1 MGNREIKTPSA
12 TIKTPVLWLGHIV
25 KGKPV
30 PWSFFEVDNVIM
42 NACDIFSDQKAREKI
57 EKNGIFEYLKEEGA
71 GRAPKYLMMDS
82 GGFLFQAKHK
92 VNVTAKEIFDFYVKA
107 KPTLAVNLDH
117 PLSPAVKPE
126 ENSQRLA
133 LTMRNLEFMLNS
145 MERVEEKFPI
155 IPTIHGYDTI
165 TLKSVTKKL
174 AQLYDSYSDL
184 IPMVTLG
191 SLVPLIKSTGEFKDE
206 YTNMWGLTS
215 SIRRKIWGVTSRR
228 KIAFEIILTAK
239 ELIKNELED
248 IPLHVFGIG
257 GTSMMFL
264 CYYAGADSIDSI
276 GWRMSAAHGFVH
288 VFQVG
293 ERYFSKREA
302 ETTWNPPL
310 SKEEFKMLQEC
321 ECPVCKDNPL
331 KLRDRFTDRALH
343 NAFVYA
349 KEAKFLA
356 SLKEDELEAY
366 VDKRLSNTQLHP
378 LFEYVKNRKKQRRM
392 EHFLRG

>member
-1 MGNREIKTPSA
+1 MVMADREIKLPSG

-25 KGKPV
+25 EGKPV

-42 NACDIFSDQKAREKI
+42 NACDIFSNKKAKEKI
-57 EKNGIFEYLKEEGA
+57 EKIGIFEYLKEEGA
-71 GRAPKYLMMDS
+71 GRAPKFLMLDS
-82 GGFLFQAKHK
+82 GGFLFQAKQ
-92 VNVTAKEIFDFYVKA
+92 NVTVSAQEIFDFYVKA
-107 KPTLAVNLDH
+107 RPTLAVNLDH
-117 PLSPAVKPE
+117 PLSPAVTPE
-126 ENSQRLA
+126 ENSQRLE
-133 LTMRNLEFMLNS
+133 LTMRNLEIMLNS
-145 MERVEEKFPI
+145 MEKVKEKFPI
-155 IPTIHGYDTI
+155 IPTIHGYDSI
-165 TLKSVTKKL
+165 TLKLVIKKI

-184 IPMVTLG
+184 IPMLALG
-191 SLVPLIKSTGEFKDE
+191 SLVPLIRSTGEFIDR
-206 YTNMWGLTS
+206 YTN
-215 SIRRKIWGVTSRR
+215 IWRLSSRR

-257 GTSMMFL
+257 GTSIMFL

-302 ETTWNPPL
+302 DTTWNPPL
-310 SKEEFKMLQEC
+310 SEEEFKILQKC

-331 KLRDRFTDRALH
+331 KLRDKFTDRALH
-343 NAFVYA
+343 NAFVYL

-366 VDKRLSNTQLHP
+366 VDKRLFNTQLYS
-378 LFEYVKNRKKQRRM
+378 LFRYVRDRKNQKRI
-392 EHFLRG
+392 EHFI

>member
-1 MGNREIKTPSA
+1 MVNREIKLPSG

-30 PWSFFEVDNVIM
+30 PWSFFEIDNVIM
-42 NACDIFSDQKAREKI
+42 NACDIFSNKKAREKI

-71 GRAPKYLMMDS
+71 GKAPKYLMIDS
-82 GGFLFQAKHK
+82 GGFLFQAKHM

-117 PLSPAVKPE
+117 PLSPAVTLS
-126 ENSQRLA
+126 ENNQRLE

-145 MERVEEKFPI
+145 MEKIEEKFPI
-155 IPTIHGYDTI
+155 IPTIHGYDTV
-165 TLKSVTKKL
+165 TLKSVIKKI

-184 IPMVTLG
+184 IPMVALG
-191 SLVPLIKSTGEFKDE
+191 SLVPLIRSTGKFKDR
-206 YTNMWGLTS
+206 YTNIWGLTS
-215 SIRRKIWGVTSRR
+215 RRKT
-228 KIAFEIILTAK
+228 AFEIILTAK
-239 ELIKNELED
+239 ELIKNELND
-248 IPLHVFGIG
+248 TPLHVFGIG
-257 GTSMMFL
+257 GTNMMFL

-310 SKEEFKMLQEC
+310 SEEEFKMLQEC

-343 NAFVYA
+343 NAFVYV

-356 SLKEDELEAY
+356 SLKEDELEVY
-366 VDKRLSNTQLHP
+366 VDKRLSTTQLRS
-378 LFEYVKNRKKQRRM
+378 LFEYIKNRKNQKRM
-392 EHFLRG
+392 DHFLTG

>member
-1 MGNREIKTPSA
+1 MGNREIKLPLG

-30 PWSFFEVDNVIM
+30 PWSFFEIDNVIM
-42 NACDIFSDQKAREKI
+42 NACDIFSNKKARDKI
-57 EKNGIFEYLKEEGA
+57 EKNGIFEYLREEGA
-71 GRAPKYLMMDS
+71 GKAPKHLMIDS
-82 GGFLFQAKHK
+82 GGFLFQAKQML
-92 VNVTAKEIFDFYVKA
+92 NVTAKELFDFYVKA

-117 PLSPAVKPE
+117 PLSPAATLK
-126 ENSQRLA
+126 ENSQRLE

-145 MERVEEKFPI
+145 MEKAEEKFPI
-155 IPTIHGYDTI
+155 IPTIHGYDAM
-165 TLKSVTKKL
+165 TLKSVIKKI

-184 IPMVTLG
+184 IPMVALG
-191 SLVPLIKSTGEFKDE
+191 SLVPLIRSTGKFEDR
-206 YTNMWGLTS
+206 YTNVWGLTS
-215 SIRRKIWGVTSRR
+215 RRKT
-228 KIAFEIILTAK
+228 AFEIILTAK

-257 GTSMMFL
+257 GTSIMFL

-302 ETTWNPPL
+302 KTTWNPPL
-310 SKEEFKMLQEC
+310 SEEEFKMLQEC

-343 NAFVYA
+343 NAFVYV

-366 VDKRLSNTQLHP
+366 VDKRLSNTQLRS
-378 LFEYVKNRKKQRRM
+378 LFEYVKNRKNQKRM
-392 EHFLRG
+392 EHFLID

>member
-1 MGNREIKTPSA
+1 MVNREIKLPSG

-30 PWSFFEVDNVIM
+30 PWSFFEIDNVIM
-42 NACDIFSDQKAREKI
+42 NACDIFSNKKAREKI

-71 GRAPKYLMMDS
+71 GKAPKYLMIDS
-82 GGFLFQAKHK
+82 GGFLFQAKHM

-117 PLSPAVKPE
+117 PLSPAVTLK
-126 ENSQRLA
+126 ENSQRLE

-145 MERVEEKFPI
+145 MEKVEEKFPI
-155 IPTIHGYDTI
+155 IPTIHGYDAI
-165 TLKSVTKKL
+165 TLKSVIKKI
-174 AQLYDSYSDL
+174 AQLYDSYSDM
-184 IPMVTLG
+184 IPMVALG
-191 SLVPLIKSTGEFKDE
+191 SLVPLIRSTGKFEDR
-206 YTNMWGLTS
+206 YTNIWGLTS
-215 SIRRKIWGVTSRR
+215 RRKT
-228 KIAFEIILTAK
+228 AFEIILTAK
-239 ELIKNELED
+239 ELIKNELND
-248 IPLHVFGIG
+248 IPIHVFGIG
-257 GTSMMFL
+257 GTSIMFL

-310 SKEEFKMLQEC
+310 SEEEFKMLQEC

-343 NAFVYA
+343 NAFVYV

-356 SLKEDELEAY
+356 SLKEDELEVY
-366 VDKRLSNTQLHP
+366 VDKRLSNTQLRS
-378 LFEYVKNRKKQRRM
+378 LFEYVKNRKNQKRI
-392 EHFLRG
+392 EHFLID